1 MMLSQGRCSSQR
13 LLLAACR
20 RQRSSITSSILNRPQ
35 QRVASTQAG
44 AAKAD
49 DVAIVS
55 GSSSYR
61 SQVAVALVSLSI
73 GFGMGQLWKPVIVDT
88 EVEDSTDSTK
98 QGPVLPNGLPRTC
111 CDRKEERLTYEQRG
125 LQQTLSRIVGAENV
139 IDGRVKSLASRN
151 YLTGARVASG
161 GSGKALCI
169 VTPRRLH
176 QVIDC
181 VEAIVDADCAVLPQG
196 QNTGLTGGSVPHT
209 HEDSNRPTVVLS
221 MKYLDRLFP
230 IDNGDRV
237 VCLAGVGLSSLQKFL
252 DEFFPDR
259 ESHSVLGSTFLNPT
273 TAAGVAFGSGGT
285 QCRKGPAYTERAL
298 YLKVSTNKW
307 KENVIEVVDTLG
319 VKSFEEKEIQEG
331 RARKMDSVAYRIDTW
346 SRYIHEGLARDMRYT
361 IKGVKAPASDT
372 DYVERLCRHDS
383 EVSRCNA
390 DTRGPELNR
399 SEGKVVILAT
409 VHDTFPKPKNTK
421 TFWLGFDSLETA
433 LEFRREVCLDNPK
446 DIPISAEY
454 MDRDAF
460 DVIDRSG
467 RVLASTIKLVG
478 TSSLVVRQLWNIKLW
493 IEGLPIAGAPLF
505 VDKFLHAVNP
515 IVPPVLP
522 RKVREIGRQMDHH
535 VALTVGEF
543 GDGNMER
550 LLDRLHA
557 FAAKHGKDKLA
568 IHECGSPSEV
578 SSLNAFRFAAAPAFR
593 TWCVGEGVQGFSVD
607 YALPKKGGQEPPL
620 DETAAKPI
628 KRMRYSH
635 FGCNVVHEDL
645 AYGLDVDIDKAKH
658 ELKDV
663 VEHKCGGK
671 LPAEHGHGTEYKAP
685 PETQARWKKMD
696 PLNAL
701 NPGIGGL
708 SEKYK
713 YKE

>member
-1 MMLSQGRCSSQR
+1 MR
-13 LLLAACR
+13 
-20 RQRSSITSSILNRPQ
+20 Q
-35 QRVASTQAG
+35 QRVASTTTQLP
-44 AAKAD
+44 KD
-49 DVAIVS
+49 DVAAG
-55 GSSSYR
+55 GSSSSYTR
-61 SQVAVALVSLSI
+61 HAAVALASLSV
-73 GFGMGQLWKPVIVDT
+73 GFAMGQLYQPPAAEDT
-88 EVEDSTDSTK
+88 DITEHG
-98 QGPVLPNGLPRTC
+98 QGRVLPNGAPRTC
-111 CDRKEERLTYEQRG
+111 CEKGKEEKLTYEQKG
-125 LQQTLSRIVGAENV
+125 LSQTLARIVGAENV
-139 IDGRVKSLASRN
+139 IDGRVKSLASRS
-151 YLTGARVASG
+151 YLNGARLQ

-209 HEDSNRPTVVLS
+209 QEENRPTVVLS
-221 MKYLDRLFP
+221 LKHLDRLFP

-237 VCLAGVGLSSLQKFL
+237 VCLAGVGLASLQQFL
-252 DEFFPDR
+252 NEYFPER

-273 TAAGVAFGSGGT
+273 TAAGIAFGSGGT

-307 KENVIEVVDTLG
+307 KENVVEVVDTLG
-319 VKSFEEKEIQEG
+319 VKTFEEKDMQEG

-346 SRYIHEGLARDMRYT
+346 SRYINEGLAKDMRYT
-361 IKGVKAPASDT
+361 IKGVKAAASDK
-372 DYVERLCRHDS
+372 DYVQRLCRHDS
-383 EVSRCNA
+383 EVSRWNA

-399 SEGKVVILAT
+399 SEGKVIILAT
-409 VHDTFPKPKNTK
+409 VHDTFPKPKKTK

-433 LEFRREVCLDNPK
+433 LAFRREVCLDNPK

-454 MDRDAF
+454 MDRDSY

-467 RVLASTIKLVG
+467 RVLAGTIKLVG
-478 TSSLVVRQLWNIKLW
+478 TSSLVVRKLWNIKTW
-493 IEGLPIAGAPLF
+493 IEGLPFSGAPLI

-515 IVPPVLP
+515 VIPSVLP
-522 RKVREIGRQMDHH
+522 KKVREIGLKMDHH
-535 VALTVGEF
+535 VSMTVGDF

-550 LLDRLHA
+550 ILDRLQN
-557 FAAKHGKDKLA
+557 FASKHGEDKLA
-568 IHECGSPSEV
+568 IHECASPTEV
-578 SSLNAFRFAAAPAFR
+578 SSLTAFRFAAAPAFR
-593 TWCVGEGVQGFSVD
+593 TWCVGEGAQGFSVD

-620 DETAAKPI
+620 DETVAKPI

-635 FGCNVVHEDL
+635 FVCNVVHEDL
-645 AYGLDVDIDKAKH
+645 AYGIDVDINKAKH

-663 VEHKCGGK
+663 VEKKFGGK

-685 PETQARWKKMD
+685 PETQERWKKMD

-713 YKE
+713 YK

>member
-1 MMLSQGRCSSQR
+1 VS
-13 LLLAACR
+13 
-20 RQRSSITSSILNRPQ
+20 
-35 QRVASTQAG
+35 
-44 AAKAD
+44 AKD
-49 DVAIVS
+49 DVAIASVAAAGS
-55 GSSSYR
+55 SSSSSYR
-61 SQVAVALVSLSI
+61 SQAAIALVSLSI
-73 GFGMGQLWKPVIVDT
+73 GFTMGQLYNTQPVTDGTDT
-88 EVEDSTDSTK
+88 DITN
-98 QGPVLPNGLPRTC
+98 QGEGPGRVLPNGLPRTC
-111 CDRKEERLTYEQRG
+111 CEKGKEEKLTYEQKE
-125 LQQTLSRIVGAENV
+125 LQKTLSLIVGPENV

-151 YLTGARVASG
+151 FLTGARSQSG
-161 GSGKALCI
+161 GSGTGKALCI

-230 IDNGDRV
+230 IDNGERV
-237 VCLAGVGLSSLQKFL
+237 VCLAGVGLSSLQQFL
-252 DEFFPDR
+252 NEYFPER

-319 VKSFEEKEIQEG
+319 VKSFEEKEMQEG

-346 SRYIHEGLARDMRYT
+346 SRYIHEGLERDMRYT
-361 IKGVKAPASDT
+361 IKGVKAPASDK
-372 DYVERLCRHDS
+372 DYVQRLCRHDS

-409 VHDTFPKPKNTK
+409 VHDTFPKPKKTK

-433 LEFRREVCLDNPK
+433 LAFRREVCLDNPK

-460 DVIDRSG
+460 DVTDRSG
-467 RVLASTIKLVG
+467 RVLASTIKWVG
-478 TSSLVVRQLWNIKLW
+478 TNSLVVRKLWNVKLW
-493 IEGLPIAGAPLF
+493 IEALPFAGAPLI

-515 IVPPVLP
+515 IIPAVLP
-522 RKVREIGRQMDHH
+522 KKVREIGRQMDHH
-535 VALTVGEF
+535 VALTVGDF

-550 LLDRLHA
+550 LLDRLQN
-557 FAAKHGKDKLA
+557 FATKHGQDKLA
-568 IHECGSPSEV
+568 IHECESAFEV
-578 SSLNAFRFAAAPAFR
+578 SSLTAFRFAAAPAFR
-593 TWCVGEGVQGFSVD
+593 TWCVGEGAQGFSVD
-607 YALPKKGGQEPPL
+607 YALPKKGGAEPPL
-620 DETAAKPI
+620 DESAAKPI

-658 ELKDV
+658 ELKDI
-663 VEHKCGGK
+663 VENKCGGK

-685 PETQARWKKMD
+685 PETQERWKKMD

-708 SEKYK
+708 SEKYR
-713 YKE
+713 YHE